1 MCCSSCAALNMQ
13 GHLVLVG
20 LLVLVEA
27 IIAIGAIVA
36 PPPTPLLP
44 PPWIGT
50 PSPTPLPPQL
60 GAPTRTP
67 LIPPNRKAAPPS
79 TPPIPTPRLGTPTPA
94 PLPSRLGAPPRT
106 IGLPPSHISAPP
118 TASSLPAPQSG
129 VPHLPPIFPPAQT
142 GAPPP
147 TPPLP
152 SPRLGTPLP
161 SPLIPPPRLGAPSR
175 KGTPLS
181 PPRVAAPPRTPILP
195 PSRKGAPP
203 QVGVPPRSPILPPS
217 RKGAPPRA
225 GAPPR
230 SPILPPSRKG
240 VPPQEGAPPHTPV
253 LPPHRK
259 GPPLSP
265 PRFVAPPRTPILPP
279 RRKGPSPRLGA
290 PPRAPIFPSSPVGAP
305 IRTPLPPPRL
315 GAPLPTPLPPP
326 RLGAPLPTPILPPPQ
341 MSGPLPSPFLPPP
354 QIMAPPS
361 RPPPVVAPGG
371 PKIPALLAFGDSIVD
386 TGNNN
391 YLSTMAKA
399 NFPPYGR
406 EYPSHKATGRF
417 SDGKITVD
425 FLASALGLKET
436 LPPYLNKNLT
446 MEDLKSG
453 VSFAS
458 AASGYNNAT
467 CQTSS
472 TMTIER
478 QLQLFA
484 EYKAKVGAIPDRALF
499 LVCSGSNDIVQHFT
513 LVDGMTSPEY
523 AEMMARRAISLV
535 EETLIG
541 EGARQIAL
549 TGAPPVGCVPSQRR
563 TAGGVRKQCATD
575 RNQLALMFN
584 RKLSQEVAKLAARHR
599 GVNIFYAD
607 LYSILA
613 DVVERYQALGF
624 KNGRDSCCG
633 YTGLAVGPLCNAGS
647 HLCPEPSEYVFWDS
661 FHPTER
667 AYKVMIDEFVK
678 RYLRYIH

>member
-1 MCCSSCAALNMQ
+1 MSCPAINMR
-13 GHLVLVG
+13 GHHVLVG
-20 LLVLVEA
+20 LLVLAEA
-27 IIAIGAIVA
+27 IATGAVVA
-36 PPPTPLLP
+36 PPPTAPRP
-44 PPWIGT
+44 PPWIGAS
-50 PSPTPLPPQL
+50 SPTLLPPQL
-60 GAPTRTP
+60 GAPARTP
-67 LIPPNRKAAPPS
+67 LIPPRRKATPPS
-79 TPPIPTPRLGTPTPA
+79 TPPIPTPRLRAPTPSL
-94 PLPSRLGAPPRT
+94 LPPQLGAPSRT
-106 IGLPPSHISAPP
+106 IALPPSQISAPP
-118 TASSLPAPQSG
+118 TTSPLPTPQSG
-129 VPHLPPIFPPAQT
+129 SPHFPPILPPAQT
-142 GAPPP
+142 SAPPS
-147 TPPLP
+147 TPPL
-152 SPRLGTPLP
+152 
-161 SPLIPPPRLGAPSR
+161 PPPRLGPPRPTPLTPPPRRGASPRIPIPPPR
-175 KGTPLS
+175 KGTPLF
-181 PPRVAAPPRTPILP
+181 PPRFAAPPHTPILP

-203 QVGVPPRSPILPPS
+203 RV
-217 RKGAPPRA
+217 GAPPR
-225 GAPPR
+225 
-230 SPILPPSRKG
+230 
-240 VPPQEGAPPHTPV
+240 TPV

-259 GPPLSP
+259 GAPLSP
-265 PRFVAPPRTPILPP
+265 PRFMAPPRTPILPP
-279 RRKGPSPRLGA
+279 RRKGPPPQLGA
-290 PPRAPIFPSSPVGAP
+290 PPHTPIFPSPQVGAP
-305 IRTPLPPPRL
+305 IRTPVPPPRL
-315 GAPLPTPLPPP
+315 GVPLPTPLLPP
-326 RLGAPLPTPILPPPQ
+326 RLGAPLPTPILSPPQ
-341 MSGPLPSPFLPPP
+341 MSGPPPSPLIPPP

-361 RPPPVVAPGG
+361 RPPPVVVPGG

-446 MEDLKSG
+446 LEDLKTG

-467 CQTSS
+467 CRTSS

-499 LVCSGSNDIVQHFT
+499 LVCSGSNDILQHFT

-523 AEMMARRAISLV
+523 AEMMARRAISVV
-535 EETLIG
+535 EALIG

-563 TAGGVRKQCATD
+563 IAGGVRKQCATD

-584 RKLSQEVAKLAARHR
+584 RKLSQEVAKLAARYR
-599 GVNIFYAD
+599 GVNIFYVD
-607 LYSILA
+607 LYSILG

-647 HLCPEPSEYVFWDS
+647 RICPEPSEYVFWDG

-667 AYKVMIDEFVK
+667 AYKVMIDEFVR